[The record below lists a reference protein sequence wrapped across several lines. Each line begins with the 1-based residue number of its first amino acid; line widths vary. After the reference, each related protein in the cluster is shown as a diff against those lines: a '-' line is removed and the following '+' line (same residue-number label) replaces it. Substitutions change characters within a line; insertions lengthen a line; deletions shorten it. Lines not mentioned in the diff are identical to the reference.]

1 MPAISE
7 GYSRRVQEKKEN
19 CINIYMYVKRT
30 ILEAIQFVLL
40 AEVIDFA
47 YAQNFLYHVM
57 KSDKQSESVS

>member
-1 MPAISE
+1 
-7 GYSRRVQEKKEN
+7 
-19 CINIYMYVKRT
+19 MYVKRT